1 MTKPKADKTT
11 VLTFTG
17 KHRREMVD
25 HNHAKQLRQQ
35 ILDMPLPEQTRAE
48 MLSALSRNTASEN
61 RWTFIMLSPQQ
72 NADVVEY
79 LDSHSTLPRA
89 AVKLWSKLFLTVRM
103 DTGEILQ
110 TREELAK
117 IVAIPVNDVSR
128 IMTELVKIN
137 AIKRTRERI
146 PGVRG
151 AGRVRYFMNSNIATT
166 IGSKVD
172 REEAQKAHGQ
182 ISIFDVIEGGRADH

>member
-1 MTKPKADKTT
+1 MPKPKSDKTT
-11 VLTFTG
+11 VLKFTG

-61 RWTFIMLSPQQ
+61 CWTFIMLSPQQ
-72 NADVVEY
+72 NNEVIEY
-79 LDSHSTLPRA
+79 LDSYSAFPRA
-89 AVKLWSKLFLTVRM
+89 SVRLWAKLFLTVRM

-110 TREELAK
+110 TRKELAEAVG
-117 IVAIPVNDVSR
+117 ITVNDVSR
-128 IMTELVKIN
+128 IMTELEKIN
-137 AIKRTRERI
+137 AIKRSRERV

-151 AGRVRYFMNSNIATT
+151 AGRVRYFMNPNIATT

-182 ISIFDVIEGGRADH
+182 ISIFDVIEGGKTDH

>member
-1 MTKPKADKTT
+1 MTEPKSDKTT

-25 HNHAKQLRQQ
+25 YNHAKQITQQ

-72 NADVVEY
+72 NRSVVNY
-79 LDSHSTLPRA
+79 LDLHSKRPREA
-89 AVKLWSKLFLTVRM
+89 LKLWAELFLTVRM

-110 TREELAK
+110 TRQELAQSVG
-117 IVAIPVNDVSR
+117 ITTYDVSR
-128 IMTELVKIN
+128 IMSELEKIN

-151 AGRVRYFMNSNIATT
+151 AGRVRYFMNPNVATG
-166 IGSKVD
+166 IGSKVA
-172 REEAQKAHGQ
+172 REEAQKTHGQ
-182 ISIFDVIEGGRADH
+182 ISIFDVIEGGMA

>member
-1 MTKPKADKTT
+1 MPKSKSDKTT
-11 VLTFTG
+11 VLKFTG

-61 RWTFIMLSPQQ
+61 CWTFIMLSPQQ
-72 NADVVEY
+72 NRAVARY
-79 LDSHSTLPRA
+79 LDSHSKRPREA
-89 AVKLWSKLFLTVRM
+89 LMLWAELFLSVRM

-110 TREELAK
+110 TRQELAEAVG
-117 IVAIPVNDVSR
+117 ITVNNVSR
-128 IMTELVKIN
+128 IMTELEKIN
-137 AIKRTRERI
+137 AIKRSRERI

-151 AGRVRYFMNSNIATT
+151 AGRVRYFMNPNIATT

-182 ISIFDVIEGGRADH
+182 ISIFDVIEGGKA